1 MVTNKI
7 HKELTVL
14 CPGII
19 LDTDANFKFLSPLL
33 EIQIK
38 EDSSYTNAI
47 VNKNTW
53 EISTSIGHR
62 IHFLKLPNT
71 VHNLWKV
78 TREVSL

>member
-47 VNKNTW
+47 VNKNT
-53 EISTSIGHR
+53 
-62 IHFLKLPNT
+62 
-71 VHNLWKV
+71 
-78 TREVSL
+78 